1 MNGADSKRTRIPWY
15 WSEDRS
21 TWPAVFRELKA
32 PRPERR
38 SEPEGLA
45 EVFRK
50 SAVLRHDYKL
60 MQELRRMVERDR
72 ERRRRRRRRVVLGA
86 GLFLSALLG
95 LALFARDRELSVRAG
110 GARSEERRTAETP
123 AQVARPLEHRA
134 GQFEEAHKRGR

>member
-32 PRPERR
+32 PRAERR

-86 GLFLSALLG
+86 GLFFSAALG
-95 LALFARDRELSVRAG
+95 LALFARDRGLNVRAG
-110 GARSEERRTAETP
+110 EARLEERRTLEAP
-123 AQVARPLEHRA
+123 AQVARPLERRA
-134 GQFEEAHKRGR
+134 GKFEESHKGRR